1 MKEEPPSPLS
11 PCCRNE
17 RCKVESALTDATYTA
32 AMFALIVGA
41 LKRSMH
47 LRSGRVRAPV
57 GGGCKDD
64 GFAGNMIFFSV
75 DGERGGEV

>member
-32 AMFALIVGA
+32 AMFA
-41 LKRSMH
+41 
-47 LRSGRVRAPV
+47 RAPV